1 MVMAGVAMLIASPL
15 AVTGLLKPHAAIP
28 DGPKPPF
35 FFPFALV
42 ATFTLLFLRFIFFF
56 FAMKTSVLSAAGV
69 LMLAGF
75 SAAAP
80 FNATRPAVAKRQCQA
95 PAPTTPPPAP
105 TPAPEPEPAPEP
117 PVEEPAPPV
126 ETPSEPAPPPPSGGG
141 SSGGGGVK
149 GLKKH
154 ALIGYLHSSFANGA
168 GYIPLKDVSDDWD
181 VINLSFGEPDA
192 IDSGNILYHMCPQS
206 ECPNVESEGEF
217 IAAVKDKVSKGK
229 LVQLSIG
236 GEKGQVQLNTEAAR
250 DKFVETVGGIIDK
263 YGLTGIDIDFEGHS
277 MHLDAG
283 DTDFE
288 NPKTPVVVNL
298 ISALKSLKAKYGD
311 NFALTMAPETFFVQ
325 LAATFYGSGDFGGQ
339 DPRAG
344 SFIPVIHALRDELT
358 ILHVQDYNSGPIN
371 DLDGT
376 AQNMGS
382 SDFHVAMT
390 DILLNGFAV
399 AGKKDKMF
407 PPLRPDQVGFGAPSS
422 TGAGN
427 GYIDTTQLQAAIDC
441 ITKGSNC
448 GSYKTKA
455 GPYPDMRGIMTWSI
469 NWDEFNGGAFRKA
482 MRPYLDSL

>member
-1 MVMAGVAMLIASPL
+1 MKAASLSAMLVLAGL
-15 AVTGLLKPHAAIP
+15 AV
-28 DGPKPPF
+28 
-35 FFPFALV
+35 
-42 ATFTLLFLRFIFFF
+42 
-56 FAMKTSVLSAAGV
+56 
-69 LMLAGF
+69 
-75 SAAAP
+75 AAP
-80 FNATRPAVAKRQCQA
+80 FNATKPVAKRQCQA
-95 PAPTTPPPAP
+95 PLPPTTTVAPPPPETTVAP
-105 TPAPEPEPAPEP
+105 PPPPETTAPPPPETTAAPPPETSAPAPEPTSDPG
-117 PVEEPAPPV
+117 
-126 ETPSEPAPPPPSGGG
+126 SGGG
-141 SSGGGGVK
+141 AGGVK

-168 GYIPLKDVSDDWD
+168 GYIPMKDVSDDWD
-181 VINLSFGEPDA
+181 VINLSFGEPDSP
-192 IDSGNILYHMCPQS
+192 DTGNIMYHMCPQT
-206 ECPNVESEGEF
+206 ECPNVESEEDF
-217 IAAVKDKVSKGK
+217 IAAVKEKVAKGK

-236 GEKGQVQLNTEAAR
+236 GEKGQVRLETEAAR

-263 YGLTGIDIDFEGHS
+263 YSLTGIDIDFEGQS

-288 NPKTPVVVNL
+288 KPTTAVVVNL
-298 ISALKSLKAKYGD
+298 ISALKTLKGKYGD

-382 SDFHVAMT
+382 SDFHVAMS

-399 AGKKDKMF
+399 GGKADKIF

-441 ITKGSNC
+441 ITKGSSC

-455 GPYPDMRGIMTWSI
+455 GPYPDFRGIMTWSI